1 MIDLDAL
8 TVRRAADQLAARR
21 FSAVE
26 LLAAVLDR
34 LDATEPLVHAYC
46 AVGREAAREAARRAD
61 AEPSAGPLHGIP
73 FGAKDVFW
81 THDLPTTCGS
91 RALEGWVAP
100 VDAAAVVR
108 LRAAGAV
115 LVGKHVSHEFAC
127 GQDVPPTRNPW
138 CLGNYPGG
146 SSAGSGVSVA
156 VGSSLAAIGTD
167 AGGSVRKP
175 AAVTGVV
182 GFKPTRGLISR
193 LGIAQPSGSL
203 DHVGT
208 FARTVEDTAL
218 LLEALAGSAPVEL
231 GGDVRGLRV
240 GLCAAFFGDELEPGV
255 QAAVEEALREL
266 GRLGVLPV
274 PVELPS
280 LRLTIPAGFTILT
293 ADAGAGRAQL
303 VAERPG
309 GVVPE
314 TRQLIELGAIMPAR
328 WVDAAQRAR
337 AVFRAEVRALFLEN
351 RLDVLVTPTLPLTA
365 MPLADMV
372 IPADMPRYIPFTLPW
387 NLTGQPALSVPC
399 GLSPGGL
406 PVGLQIV
413 GRPFDEATVLRLG
426 HAYQG
431 VTDWHTRRPP
441 LADA

>member
-26 LLAAVLDR
+26 LLDKVLDR

-46 AVGREAAREAARRAD
+46 AVGRDAARAAARRAD

-81 THDLPTTCGS
+81 TQDLPTTCGS
-91 RALEGWVAP
+91 RALAGWMAP
-100 VDAAAVVR
+100 ADAAAIVR

-138 CLGNYPGG
+138 CLANYPGG

-175 AAVTGVV
+175 AAVNGVV
-182 GFKPTRGLISR
+182 GLKPTRGLISR

-203 DHVGT
+203 DHVAT

-218 LLEALAGSAPVEL
+218 LLEALAGTGPVEL
-231 GGDVRGLRV
+231 AGDVRGLRV

-255 QAAVEEALREL
+255 RAAVEEALREL
-266 GRLGVLPV
+266 GRLGVRPV
-274 PVELPS
+274 PVELAS
-280 LRLTIPAGFTILT
+280 LRLTVPAGFTILT
-293 ADAGAGRAQL
+293 ADAGSGRSQL
-303 VAERPG
+303 VAERPDDI
-309 GVVPE
+309 VPE
-314 TRQLIELGAIMPAR
+314 TRQVIELGAIMPAR
-328 WVDAAQRAR
+328 WVDAAQKAR
-337 AVFRAEVRALFLEN
+337 AVFRAEVRAAYLEN
-351 RLDVLVTPTLPLTA
+351 RLDALVTPTLPLTA
-365 MPLADMV
+365 MPLDRMV
-372 IPADMPRYIPFTLPW
+372 IPVDLPRYIPFTLPW

-399 GLSPGGL
+399 GFSPEGL

-426 HAYQG
+426 HAYQCA
-431 VTDWHTRRPP
+431 TDWHSRRPP
-441 LADA
+441 LTGA